1 MRPKKS
7 KPLSA
12 EKAKTVEPKESKRV
26 VTKGTKVLTP
36 RFASSDRRESAASSY
51 TGSSRNDDDSPR
63 FSSNHSDFSGS
74 VDTDVMEEY
83 TSAMNF
89 DRDLRKRHGQAC
101 KQIRAGDFNK
111 ALMTFESILARML
124 ERFGEYNERV
134 GTALHNVG
142 IANLRASKLEDARDA
157 IEEAVRIRKR
167 TLGAEDHMVADS
179 LVELGIIL
187 LSLKQYED
195 SLLVFFEALAIRKAE
210 TKDLVL
216 PEDIEESQLKLAK
229 VLNNIGCVNYEMGK
243 FQEGKEHFEKS
254 IRLQKNAL
262 GELNVFSFTDPTKR
276 PGFLTLAS
284 TMCNKGYIE
293 LEKNEFWQAIKTFC
307 ASLEIQRSLLGS
319 DNKLVLSTLDNLA
332 YSYLCQSSF
341 DAALTTYEELLFNQE
356 YSYSESSL
364 DCAKTL
370 RSVAYVQLIQANFEG
385 ALKTLC
391 RLEDI
396 QREELNP
403 DSKHLYETRRLM
415 GETNYQVMKHPGF
428 GCFSCD
434 GTDGADGA
442 VDLSKW
448 KPKKPIN
455 GSKMSGHRISYA

>member
-1 MRPKKS
+1 
-7 KPLSA
+7 
-12 EKAKTVEPKESKRV
+12 
-26 VTKGTKVLTP
+26 
-36 RFASSDRRESAASSY
+36 
-51 TGSSRNDDDSPR
+51 
-63 FSSNHSDFSGS
+63 
-74 VDTDVMEEY
+74 
-83 TSAMNF
+83 
-89 DRDLRKRHGQAC
+89 
-101 KQIRAGDFNK
+101 
-111 ALMTFESILARML
+111 
-124 ERFGEYNERV
+124 
-134 GTALHNVG
+134 
-142 IANLRASKLEDARDA
+142 
-157 IEEAVRIRKR
+157 
-167 TLGAEDHMVADS
+167 
-179 LVELGIIL
+179 
-187 LSLKQYED
+187 
-195 SLLVFFEALAIRKAE
+195 
-210 TKDLVL
+210 
-216 PEDIEESQLKLAK
+216 
-229 VLNNIGCVNYEMGK
+229 
-243 FQEGKEHFEKS
+243 
-254 IRLQKNAL
+254 
-262 GELNVFSFTDPTKR
+262 
-276 PGFLTLAS
+276 
-284 TMCNKGYIE
+284 
-293 LEKNEFWQAIKTFC
+293 
-307 ASLEIQRSLLGS
+307 
-319 DNKLVLSTLDNLA
+319 LSTLDNLA